1 MVNVAINAKC
11 VQTSTPYDFK
21 PQKSLKFAAHDTG
34 ITGRV
39 LRDGF
44 PHPGKSRKRM
54 DDIDPIKV

>member
-1 MVNVAINAKC
+1 MQNVSKHPLHAI
-11 VQTSTPYDFK
+11 SK
-21 PQKSLKFAAHDTG
+21 PQESLKFAAHDTG

-54 DDIDPIKV
+54 DDIDPIKFDIVFWR